1 MQDFFINFYDNL
13 RNQLDDS
20 KKDDNDYKEDK
31 NNIDNNGSRK
41 ELQGDNQS
49 NDDVDEPDDNIIP
62 DIYQLSYSSNGAGD
76 GNRTHVVSLEG

>member
-1 MQDFFINFYDNL
+1 MIIN
-13 RNQLDDS
+13 
-20 KKDDNDYKEDK
+20 DNDYKEDK

-62 DIYQLSYSSNGAGD
+62 DNSSEENNISED
-76 GNRTHVVSLEG
+76 NEHEVNE